1 MTRAFR
7 NSITSD
13 PAVLLARGYTARY
26 LGAVLGGSITPLSS
40 DEIDRDL
47 QHMAAYQEAT
57 NRYQQ
62 VTYAATHSNS
72 TRGITDET
80 FPVRIDPEQEQRV
93 ELQRKRILRAE
104 AVREE
109 LEQHYVALRAHYAMT
124 GQQLQQTHRESVKT
138 VEFLQSTVDQTASIL
153 ALQRARLQMVR
164 DCREALQ
171 ARAEVEPKPPHKNDG
186 SACPT
191 LSLWIAT
198 EEELKKVIKTKRKVV
213 TMNWSNTMEPTIPRN
228 VPQFASILS
237 TLPNHCL
244 GYAASGVFGS
254 KRSSIMYVDASP
266 EADSDS
272 SMAVLQAEVATLEK
286 ELQSEMNRN
295 ERLLDSSAKARK
307 NHDEWVAMI
316 SLVRQETEA
325 VLHRHNVLLES
336 DEVRDAIAAN
346 YQPTEAGGT
355 AAGPAQPGN
364 NVDEDDEEDDPGEDN
379 NSNNNNNSTL
389 QQGEY
394 VVDAVPGK
402 MKAPSP
408 GDEANEADDEGMV
421 AEDEDE
427 SEANGAGKRPA
438 SGANVNSSGN
448 NNNNEE
454 EPRKKRRKL

>member
-1 MTRAFR
+1 MTRALR

-40 DEIDRDL
+40 DEIAKDL

-72 TRGITDET
+72 TRGITDDT
-80 FPVRIDPEQEQRV
+80 FPVRIDPEQEQRA
-93 ELQRKRILRAE
+93 ELQRKRIQRAE

-109 LEQHYVALRAHYAMT
+109 LEQHYVALRAHFAMT
-124 GQQLQQTHRESVKT
+124 GQQLQQTTRESVKT
-138 VEFLQSTVDQTASIL
+138 IEFLQNTVDQTASIL

-164 DCREALQ
+164 DCREALL
-171 ARAEVEPKPPHKNDG
+171 ARAEHEQIKNDG
-186 SACPT
+186 SACPM

-198 EEELKKVIKTKRKVV
+198 EEELKKVLKAKRKVV
-213 TMNWSNTMEPTIPRN
+213 TMNWSNTMEPTIPRD
-228 VPQFASILS
+228 VPQLSSILS
-237 TLPNHCL
+237 TLPNYCL

-254 KRSSIMYVDASP
+254 NQSSIMFVESSP
-266 EADSDS
+266 EPYLDQFPVPE
-272 SMAVLQAEVATLEK
+272 SMTALHAEVEMLEK

-295 ERLLDSSAKARK
+295 ERLLDGSAKARK
-307 NHDEWVAMI
+307 SHDEWVAMI

-336 DEVRDAIAAN
+336 HELRDAIAAH
-346 YQPTEAGGT
+346 YQATETGVP
-355 AAGPAQPGN
+355 AAAARPENEGDADHDDDDDD
-364 NVDEDDEEDDPGEDN
+364 DEDAVDD
-379 NSNNNNNSTL
+379 SNNTP
-389 QQGEY
+389 QQGQNL
-394 VVDAVPGK
+394 VDSVPNNIQ
-402 MKAPSP
+402 APSP
-408 GDEANEADDEGMV
+408 GDDANEADDEGMV

-427 SEANGAGKRPA
+427 SEANGGGKRA
-438 SGANVNSSGN
+438 AAGVNINSCG